1 VSDPGSA
8 GSGHAPGLWP
18 VPGEGVL
25 ARHGGLILLSSLEQ
39 GQLVDMLLDLLEQA
53 AATGGDGRQFADQV
67 AAVLESA
74 DAGDGTPAPSV
85 LAFGVTSTGLAVTVS
100 GAAWADV
107 TTAHGTQ
114 RIAGQPGMLLRS
126 LLRSAVSMVNGGLN
140 ATVTGPASTDR
151 FSRLDAGTVRANG
164 LSFYA
169 GGAMTGGYAYQPPAP
184 AASPAPAAPPPAP
197 APQPVPP
204 AQPVQPPAPAAPPP
218 QYEPLQPAQFAE
230 APPPYGVGPGQPQQP
245 PQAPQQPPAPPAQPP
260 APQAAFDPQPPE
272 QQPLQ
277 QLGQPPAPAAD
288 QAGTE
293 LWQPPPPVQP
303 PPGLPGGLGQGPAQ
317 PYAPA
322 EPFESVLLLD
332 AAAGGAPA
340 DLGVERRA
348 PLPGVRDRP
357 AGTSSYSSEA
367 PIIQGVY
374 CKNGHFDD
382 PEALFCAVCGI
393 SMNQQTLINRPGT
406 RPPLGVLLLDD
417 GSVFQ
422 LDRDY
427 IVGREPGLDATVAS
441 GRSRPLRIADDSG
454 IVSRVHAKVALDGWR
469 VLVTDLGSANGTKVR
484 LPKNGGEQLLQPHQ
498 PFILTTGSQV
508 DLGGRGFRYESH
520 RGR

>member
-8 GSGHAPGLWP
+8 GSGHPAGLWP

-25 ARHGGLILLSSLEQ
+25 ARHGNLILLSSLEQ
-39 GQLVDMLLDLLEQA
+39 GQLVDMLLDLLEQTA
-53 AATGGDGRQFADQV
+53 AAGGDGRQFADQIASV
-67 AAVLESA
+67 VESA
-74 DAGDGTPAPSV
+74 DSGEASV
-85 LAFGVTSTGLAVTVS
+85 LAFGVTPSGLAVTVS
-100 GAAWADV
+100 GTAWADV

-114 RIAGQPGMLLRS
+114 RIAGQSGMLLRS
-126 LLRSAVSMVNGGLN
+126 LLRSPVSVVSGGLN

-169 GGAMTGGYAYQPPAP
+169 GGVMTGGYVYQPPAQVQQP
-184 AASPAPAAPPPAP
+184 QPVPQAQPAAPPQPQPPPAP
-197 APQPVPP
+197 EPQRGSGFEVQSP
-204 AQPVQPPAPAAPPP
+204 AQPQYGAVQPQYGVAPGQVQAPPP
-218 QYEPLQPAQFAE
+218 PQPASAPPPASFERQQYEAQPAQAAE
-230 APPPYGVGPGQPQQP
+230 QV
-245 PQAPQQPPAPPAQPP
+245 
-260 APQAAFDPQPPE
+260 
-272 QQPLQ
+272 
-277 QLGQPPAPAAD
+277 
-288 QAGTE
+288 GTE
-293 LWQPPPPVQP
+293 LWQPPPVQPQPVQPPPVQPPPVQPPPGP
-303 PPGLPGGLGQGPAQ
+303 PPGLPGGLAQGPGAQ
-317 PYAPA
+317 YTPA
-322 EPFESVLLLD
+322 EQFESVLLLD
-332 AAAGGAPA
+332 APGGGLA
-340 DLGVERRA
+340 DLGVEQRA
-348 PLPGVRDRP
+348 PLSRVKDAP
-357 AGTSSYSSEA
+357 AGTSYSSES

-484 LPKNGGEQLLQPHQ
+484 LPKNAGEQVLQPHQ
-498 PFILTTGSQV
+498 PFVLTTGSQV

>member
-1 VSDPGSA
+1 
-8 GSGHAPGLWP
+8 

-25 ARHGGLILLSSLEQ
+25 ARYGSLILLSSLEH
-39 GQLVDMLLDLLEQA
+39 GPLVDMLLDLLEQTA
-53 AATGGDGRQFADQV
+53 AAGGDGRQFADQV
-67 AAVLESA
+67 AAVIESA
-74 DAGDGTPAPSV
+74 DAGDGGAAPSV
-85 LAFGVTSTGLAVTVS
+85 LAFGAAGSGVAMTVS
-100 GAAWADV
+100 GGAWADV

-114 RIAGQPGMLLRS
+114 RIAAGQPGMLLRCV
-126 LLRSAVSMVNGGLN
+126 LRSPASMVNGGLSAGIN
-140 ATVTGPASTDR
+140 GPASTDR

-164 LSFYA
+164 LSYYA
-169 GGAMTGGYAYQPPAP
+169 GGGMTGGYVYQPPAL
-184 AASPAPAAPPPAP
+184 AAQPAP
-197 APQPVPP
+197 APPQVVVPPPQPVAPPPTPAAPVGQLAMP
-204 AQPVQPPAPAAPPP
+204 AQPEGYIQPPPPPPVQPPPVQPPPVQQAVPPQPPVPAPPQPVAPPP
-218 QYEPLQPAQFAE
+218 P
-230 APPPYGVGPGQPQQP
+230 
-245 PQAPQQPPAPPAQPP
+245 
-260 APQAAFDPQPPE
+260 
-272 QQPLQ
+272 
-277 QLGQPPAPAAD
+277 AD

-293 LWQPPPPVQP
+293 LWQPPPSPAQSPPVQSPPVQP
-303 PPGLPGGLGQGPAQ
+303 PPGLPGGLPPGGAPPFAQ
-317 PYAPA
+317 NP

-332 AAAGGAPA
+332 AVAAAGGA
-340 DLGVERRA
+340 DLGVEQRA
-348 PLPGVRDRP
+348 PLARARDVP
-357 AGTSSYSSEA
+357 PGTSSYSSEA

-469 VLVTDLGSANGTKVR
+469 VLVTDLGSANGTRVR
-484 LPKNGGEQLLQPHQ
+484 LPKNGGEQVLQPHQ
-498 PFILTTGSQV
+498 PFVLSTGSQI